1 VKEPRIHKLRQWAE
15 RDLRISHAA
24 RTLLFRIFSDR
35 YTDPRYMADHE
46 FEMPWTQIAQWTGL
60 GSKNQCYALADQLR
74 LYQYIFDNGV
84 KGCPPTRVFRL
95 NLKLNLHPLI
105 NADGIIAPENPR
117 RSPLPARVKKK
128 FAALKASLK

>member
-1 VKEPRIHKLRQWAE
+1 MKEPRIHKLRQWAE

-24 RTLLFRIFSDR
+24 RTLLFRIFSDC
-35 YTDPRYMADHE
+35 YTNPKYPADQE

-60 GSKNQCYALADQLR
+60 ASKNQCYALADQLR
-74 LYQYIFDNGV
+74 LYQYLHDNGV

-105 NADGIIAPENPR
+105 NHEGIIPPENPR
-117 RSPLPARVKKK
+117 QSPLPARVKKK
-128 FAALKASLK
+128 FAALKASIK